1 MENKLVDLRDTRFV
15 LYEQLGIEDLCK
27 TEKFADH
34 SKETFE
40 MIINTAEKLAINEFA
55 PVNSEGD
62 EVGCVFSEGK
72 VTCPEVFRSP
82 FQKYCEGGWMSLPDV
97 YDVGGQN
104 APIAMYFACHEL
116 FYAANH
122 ALTVYMGLT
131 HSAAKV
137 IEIFGTDEQKRKYM
151 QPLYEGRYSG
161 TMDLTETQAGS
172 DVGAART
179 KAFKNPDGTY
189 SITGGKIFISS
200 GENNLTEN
208 IVHIVLAR
216 IEGAPEGTRGL
227 SCFIVPKYRVK
238 DDGTLG
244 ESNDL
249 TCAGVEHKMGIH
261 GSPTSVLNF
270 GDNGMC
276 RGELLGPEQKGIVVM
291 FHMMNEQRVLVGLQ
305 GQSLGSTAYLH
316 ALDFARERK
325 QGGKFGSKDTNQV
338 PIITHPDVRRNLMWM
353 KSYSEGMR
361 ALILYTTFC
370 MDMETATADADEKKR
385 WQSIVEMLTPIA
397 KAVSTDKGF
406 DVCTRA
412 IQVHGGYG
420 FCKEYKVEQ
429 FARDCKITAIYE
441 GTNGIQAIDLF
452 GRKIR
457 MSNGAAFNT
466 LLSEMKATVEK
477 ASKVTGL
484 EPYAAA
490 VGKSISALEEIT
502 RFLLEKAAGEDAYLA
517 YSWATPYLEIFGD
530 IVLAWMFIWQAW
542 KAQESMA
549 GCSETDKQF
558 FYAGKI
564 ATAKFYIGSV
574 LPAVY
579 GKIGAAREFD
589 RSFLELGESIFLP

>member
-1 MENKLVDLRDTRFV
+1 MENKVVDLRDTRFV
-15 LYEQLGIEDLCK
+15 LYEQLGIEELCM
-27 TEKFADH
+27 TDRFADH
-34 SKETFE
+34 SRETFE
-40 MIINTAEKLAINEFA
+40 MIIDTAEKLAVNEFA

-62 EVGCVFSEGK
+62 ETGCVFEQGIVK
-72 VTCPEVFRSP
+72 CPEAYRAP
-82 FQKYCEGGWMSLPDV
+82 FQKYCEGGWMSLPDA
-97 YDVGGQN
+97 YDIGGQN
-104 APIAMYFACHEL
+104 APIAIYFACHEL

-137 IEIFGTDEQKRKYM
+137 IELYGTDAQKKKYM

-179 KAFKNPDGTY
+179 KAVRNPDGTY
-189 SITGGKIFISS
+189 SIVGGKIFISS

-216 IEGAPEGTRGL
+216 IEGHPEGTRGL
-227 SCFIVPKYRVK
+227 SCFIVPKYRVN

-244 ESNDL
+244 GLNDL

-276 RGELLGPEQKGIVVM
+276 KGELLGPEQKGIVVM
-291 FHMMNEQRVLVGLQ
+291 FRMMNEQRVLVGLQ

-316 ALDFARERK
+316 ALDFARERR
-325 QGGKFGSKDTNQV
+325 QGGRFGSKDLTPA
-338 PIITHPDVRRNLMWM
+338 PIITHPDVRRNLLWM
-353 KSYSEGMR
+353 KSYTEGMR

-370 MDMETATADADEKKR
+370 MDRESAAVDEAEKKK
-385 WQSIVEMLTPIA
+385 WQNIVELLTPIA
-397 KAVSTDKGF
+397 KAFPTDKGF

-457 MSNGAAFNT
+457 MNGGAAYDT
-466 LLSEMKATVEK
+466 VLSEMKAATEAASKVAELAAYAEAVDKAIAALEDATRFILEK
-477 ASKVTGL
+477 AS
-484 EPYAAA
+484 
-490 VGKSISALEEIT
+490 
-502 RFLLEKAAGEDAYLA
+502 GEDAYLA

-530 IVLAWMFIWQAW
+530 VVLGWMFIWQAL
-542 KAQESMA
+542 KAHGKLAEGGDRQ
-549 GCSETDKQF
+549 

-564 ATAKFYIGSV
+564 TTAKFYIGSL

-579 GKIGAAREFD
+579 GKTGALKEFD
-589 RSFLELGESIFLP
+589 RSFLEMGEEVFIP

>member
-1 MENKLVDLRDTRFV
+1 MENKLADLRDTRFV
-15 LYEQLGIEDLCK
+15 LYEQLGIEGLCE
-27 TEKFADH
+27 TEKYADH

-40 MIINTAEKLAINEFA
+40 MIIDTAEKLAVNQFA

-62 EVGCVFSEGK
+62 EIGCVFEEGSVK
-72 VTCPEVFRSP
+72 CPEVYRTP

-104 APIAMYFACHEL
+104 APVAMYFACHEL

-137 IEIFGTDEQKRKYM
+137 IELYGTDEQKRKYM

-179 KAFKNPDGTY
+179 KAIKNPDGTY
-189 SITGGKIFISS
+189 SIVGGKIFISS

-227 SCFIVPKYRVK
+227 SCFVVPKYRVN

-244 ESNDL
+244 EHNDL
-249 TCAGVEHKMGIH
+249 TCSGVEHKMGIH

-305 GQSLGSTAYLH
+305 GQALGSTAYLH

-325 QGGKFGSKDTNQV
+325 QGGKFGSKDFTQV
-338 PIITHPDVRRNLMWM
+338 PIISHPDVRRNLLWM
-353 KSYSEGMR
+353 KSYSEGLR
-361 ALILYTTFC
+361 SLILYTTYC
-370 MDMETATADADEKKR
+370 MDMEAATGNEDDRKK
-385 WQSIVEMLTPIA
+385 WHNLVELLTPIA
-397 KAVSTDKGF
+397 KAYSTDKGF

-412 IQVHGGYG
+412 IQIHGGYG

-441 GTNGIQAIDLF
+441 GTNGIQALDLF
-452 GRKIR
+452 GRKIK
-457 MSNGAAFNT
+457 MNNGAALNT
-466 LLSEMKATVEK
+466 VLSEMKATTEK
-477 ASKVTGL
+477 ASAISEL
-484 EPYAAA
+484 APYADAVAKAA
-490 VGKSISALEEIT
+490 SALEEIT
-502 RFLLEKAAGEDAYLA
+502 AFLIEKASGADAYLA

-530 IVLAWMFIWQAW
+530 VVLGWMFIWQAW
-542 KAQESMA
+542 TAHENEA
-549 GCSETDKQF
+549 VGNDRDRR

-564 ATAKFYIGSV
+564 NTAKFYIGSL

-579 GKIGAAREFD
+579 GKIDAIKQFD
-589 RSFLELGESIFLP
+589 RSFVEMDESIFIP

>member
-1 MENKLVDLRDTRFV
+1 MDNKLVDLRDARFV
-15 LYEQLGIEDLCK
+15 LYEQLEIENLCD
-27 TEKFADH
+27 TEKFGDH
-34 SKETFE
+34 SRETFE
-40 MIINTAEKLAINEFA
+40 MIIDTAEKLAVNEFA

-62 EVGCVFSEGK
+62 EVGCVFESGT
-72 VTCPEVFRSP
+72 VRCPDAFRDP
-82 FQKYCEGGWMSLPDV
+82 FRKYCEGGWMSLPDV

-104 APIAMYFACHEL
+104 APICMYFACHEL

-137 IEIFGTDEQKRKYM
+137 IELYGTQEQKRKYM

-172 DVGAART
+172 DVGAARA
-179 KAFKNPDGTY
+179 KAVRNPDGSF
-189 SITGGKIFISS
+189 SIVGGKIFISS
-200 GENNLTEN
+200 GENDLTEN

-216 IEGAPEGTRGL
+216 IEGDPEGTRGL
-227 SCFIVPKYRVK
+227 SCFIVPKYRVN

-244 ESNDL
+244 EANDL
-249 TCAGVEHKMGIH
+249 VCSGVEHKMGIH

-305 GQSLGSTAYLH
+305 GQALGSAAYLH

-325 QGGKFGSKDTNQV
+325 QGGAFGTRDFTQV
-338 PIITHPDVRRNLMWM
+338 PIITHPDVRRNLLWM
-353 KSYSEGMR
+353 KAYSEGLR

-370 MDMETATADADEKKR
+370 MDMESAITDGDERKR
-385 WQSIVEMLTPIA
+385 WLNLVELLTPIA
-397 KAVSTDKGF
+397 KACSTDKGF
-406 DVCTRA
+406 DLCVRA

-457 MSNGAAFNT
+457 MKQGEAFRT
-466 LLSEMKATVEK
+466 VVEEMKKTIER
-477 ASKVTGL
+477 ASGIAELV
-484 EPYAAA
+484 PYAES
-490 VGKSISALEEIT
+490 VGRSVAALEEIT
-502 RFLLEKAAGEDAYLA
+502 RFLLEKASGEDAYLA

-530 IVLAWMFIWQAW
+530 VVIGWMFLWQAW
-542 KAQESMA
+542 KAHEAQA
-549 GCSETDKQF
+549 GAAGQDKP

-564 ATAKFYIGSV
+564 ATAKFFIGSV
-574 LPAVY
+574 LPTVY
-579 GKIGAAREFD
+579 GRMDTIRQFD
-589 RSFLELGESIFLP
+589 RSFVEMGESIFVS

>member
-1 MENKLVDLRDTRFV
+1 MENKLVDLRDSRFV
-15 LYEQLGIEDLCK
+15 LYEQLEIEKLCE
-27 TEKFADH
+27 TERFGDH

-40 MIINTAEKLAINEFA
+40 MIIDTAEKLAVNEFA

-62 EVGCVFSEGK
+62 EVGCVFENGR
-72 VTCPEVFRSP
+72 VRCPEAFRSP
-82 FQKYCEGGWMSLPDV
+82 FGKYCEGGWMSLPDV

-104 APIAMYFACHEL
+104 APICMYFACHEL

-137 IEIFGTDEQKRKYM
+137 IELYGTDEQKRKYM

-172 DVGAART
+172 DVGAARA
-179 KAFKNPDGTY
+179 KAVRNPDGSF
-189 SITGGKIFISS
+189 SIVGGKIFISS
-200 GENNLTEN
+200 GENDLTEN

-216 IEGAPEGTRGL
+216 IEGDPEGTRGL
-227 SCFIVPKYRVK
+227 SCFIVPKYRVN

-244 ESNDL
+244 ETNDL
-249 TCAGVEHKMGIH
+249 VCSGVEHKMGIH

-270 GDNGMC
+270 GDNGAC

-305 GQSLGSTAYLH
+305 GQALGSAAYLH

-325 QGGKFGSKDTNQV
+325 QGGAFGTRDFTQV
-338 PIITHPDVRRNLMWM
+338 PIITHPDVRRNLLWM
-353 KSYSEGMR
+353 KAYTEGLR

-370 MDMETATADADEKKR
+370 MDMEEASTDGDEKKR
-385 WQSIVEMLTPIA
+385 WLNLVELLTPIA
-397 KAVSTDKGF
+397 KACSTDKGF
-406 DVCTRA
+406 DVCVRA

-457 MSNGAAFNT
+457 MKQGEAFQT
-466 LLSEMKATVEK
+466 VVEEMKKTIER
-477 ASKVTGL
+477 ASGNAAL
-484 EPYAAA
+484 APYAES
-490 VGKSISALEEIT
+490 VGRSVAALEEIT
-502 RFLLEKAAGEDAYLA
+502 RFLLEKASGEDAYLA
-517 YSWATPYLEIFGD
+517 HSWATPYLEIFGD
-530 IVLAWMFIWQAW
+530 VVLGWMFLWQAW
-542 KAQESMA
+542 KAHEAQA
-549 GCSETDKQF
+549 GAGDRDKP
-558 FYAGKI
+558 FYARKI
-564 ATAKFYIGSV
+564 ATAKFFIGSV
-574 LPAVY
+574 LPTVY
-579 GKIGAAREFD
+579 GRMDTIRQFD
-589 RSFLELGESIFLP
+589 RSFVEMGESIFVS